1 MDSQQGL
8 TWAIAKQ
15 LVDQLIFD
23 STDKYLSDLE
33 SQVLQGAWEGK
44 SYALIAEELG
54 YTLEYINSDVGYGL
68 WSKLS
73 KATGEKLT
81 KRNFRG
87 ALERQW
93 LHQGETIAS
102 PPGAAAPPP
111 PATATASGPGGS
123 SYIDRPPTEQRCF
136 ETIVQPGAL
145 IRIKAPK
152 KMGKTWLLERI
163 LHYAEQQ
170 DYRVVPVNLLGI
182 ESTVVSDLE
191 RFLKYFCTRVT
202 RQLRLENRLEDYW
215 DSELGSN
222 TSCTEYFEEYILQQ
236 EDQPIVL
243 AIDNVDRL
251 FPHTEVA
258 ANFFSLL
265 RAWYEDARILPDWQR
280 LRLIIAHS
288 TDIYPTLNVNRSP
301 FNVGL
306 AIELTDF
313 TAEQIA
319 QLIQSHSG
327 MKKDCT
333 EDAIHALKPFIH
345 LIGGHPFLLQKGLDF
360 LDSEPQSSLETL
372 IEIAPTEAGPYA
384 QHLRGLLDHL
394 QNNDEMAMAMKAVLQ
409 AKTPIR
415 IKSGLGFMLHS
426 LGLVKFSGNAVEIS
440 CPLYLLYFKELMEEF

>member
-1 MDSQQGL
+1 MDTERGL
-8 TWAIAKQ
+8 TWDIAKQ
-15 LVDQLIFD
+15 LVDQLMFA
-23 STDKYLSDLE
+23 STDKHLSDIE
-33 SQVLQGAWEGK
+33 GQVLQGAWEGK
-44 SYALIAEELG
+44 SYALIAYELG

-93 LHQGETIAS
+93 LGQGMN
-102 PPGAAAPPP
+102 GAAP
-111 PATATASGPGGS
+111 S
-123 SYIDRPPTEQRCF
+123 SARSVAVAVPKQAACPHYVDRQPTEQRCF
-136 ETIVQPGAL
+136 EAIVQPGAL
-145 IRIKAPK
+145 IRIRAPR
-152 KMGKTWLLERI
+152 KMGKTWLVEHI

-170 DYRVVPVNLLGI
+170 DYQVVPLNLLRV
-182 ESTVVSDLE
+182 ESAVVSDLE

-202 RQLRLENRLEDYW
+202 RQLKLENKLSDYW
-215 DSELGSN
+215 DDELGSN
-222 TSCTEYFEEYILQQ
+222 TSCTEYFEEYVLQQ
-236 EDQPIVL
+236 TDRPIVL

-288 TDIYPTLNVNRSP
+288 TEVYPTINVNRSP

-319 QLIQSHSG
+319 QLLQSQHTAG
-327 MKKDCT
+327 AN
-333 EDAIHALKPFIH
+333 DAPTSPDALKPLFD
-345 LIGGHPFLLQKGLDF
+345 LIGGHPYLLQQALDF
-360 LDSEPQSSLETL
+360 LRSSPDTTLETL
-372 IEIAPTEAGPYA
+372 IKIAPTEAGPYA
-384 QHLRGLLDHL
+384 QHLRNLLDPL
-394 QNNDEMAMAMKAVLQ
+394 QKNEEMAAAMKNVLQ

-426 LGLVKFSGNAVEIS
+426 LGLVRFSGNKVEIS
-440 CPLYLLYFKELMEEF
+440 YPLYQTYFDELIEEF

>member
-1 MDSQQGL
+1 MDAEQGL
-8 TWAIAKQ
+8 TWTIAKQ

-23 STDKYLSDLE
+23 STHKHLSDIE
-33 SQVLQGAWEGK
+33 SQVLQGSWEGK

-73 KATGEKLT
+73 RAIGEKLT

-93 LHQGETIAS
+93 LADTLSTDS
-102 PPGAAAPPP
+102 PQPSSGI
-111 PATATASGPGGS
+111 ATASRLTTYPH
-123 SYIDRPPTEQRCF
+123 YVDRPPTEQRCF

-170 DYRVVPVNLLGI
+170 DYQVVPINLLGI
-182 ESTVVSDLE
+182 ESTVVNDLE

-202 RQLRLENRLEDYW
+202 RQLKIENRLGDYW

-236 EDQPIVL
+236 DDRPIVL

-251 FPHTEVA
+251 FPYTEVA

-265 RAWYEDARILPDWQR
+265 RAWYEDARILPDWQKI
-280 LRLIIAHS
+280 RLIIAHS

-306 AIELTDF
+306 AIELSDF
-313 TAEQIA
+313 SKEQISQLVEIQNSVRTDSA
-319 QLIQSHSG
+319 Q
-327 MKKDCT
+327 
-333 EDAIHALKPFIH
+333 EPIHALNPLID
-345 LIGGHPFLLQKGLDF
+345 LIGGHPYLLQLALDF
-360 LDSEPQSSLETL
+360 LHSQPDKNLETL
-372 IEIAPTEAGPYA
+372 IKIAPTEAGPYA
-384 QHLRGLLDHL
+384 QHLRDLLDHL
-394 QNNDEMAMAMKAVLQ
+394 QKNEEMAVAMKTVLQ
-409 AKTPIR
+409 ARAPIR

-426 LGLVKFSGNAVEIS
+426 LGLVRFSGNAVEIS
-440 CPLYLLYFKELMEEF
+440 CPLYQLYFDELMEEF